1 MHDHGP
7 LPFPREGGEYAQLI
21 GFVCEAKKASDD
33 FLTKVIEAERMSAP
47 NQQVVISTTAKLI
60 RGRDEASG
68 TTTRGQCIPMRM

>member
-1 MHDHGP
+1 MHDHGRP

-47 NQQVVISTTAKLI
+47 NQQDCNLNSESNK
-60 RGRDEASG
+60 RKR
-68 TTTRGQCIPMRM
+68 